1 MDKSLQSNVLVFKGK
16 ADEIKSTLK
25 IDKTDSPWFFVI
37 DAAGNVL
44 YTTSGAFTEAKM
56 EEIEK
61 ILNQ

>member
-1 MDKSLQSNVLVFKGK
+1 LVFKGK
-16 ADEIKSTLK
+16 ADEIKTTLK

-44 YTTSGAFTEAKM
+44 YSTSGAFTEAKM